1 MIANARAT
9 YMQASVSTASPA
21 RLLVMLYER
30 LELDVRRAHEALLAS
45 EPLTAHEQL
54 VHAQE
59 IVSELQASLRPDLW
73 SGGPSMASLYDYLLR
88 RLVEANLRKD
98 AAIAAECL
106 ELVTDLCETWRAA
119 ALQSAAA
126 SG

>member
-30 LELDVRRAHEALLAS
+30 LELDIRRAHEALLAA
-45 EPLTAHEQL
+45 EPITAHEQL

-59 IVSELQASLRPDLW
+59 IVSELQTSLRPDLW

-98 AAIAAECL
+98 AAVVAECL
-106 ELVTDLCETWRAA
+106 ELVSDLCETWRAA
-119 ALQSAAA
+119 ALQSVSA